1 MLPGPTLQAAIT
13 QVIEQA
19 LNRALALDP
28 AGRRA
33 LLGALSAP
41 VQFDISG
48 PGLCL
53 SLQGVGEQVRV
64 GSTPPT
70 DAALTVSGRPMAFAA
85 LAQGDDRV
93 FSDERLQVQGDV
105 SRAHAL
111 QRALAQLKPDWEAAL
126 ARYTGDVPAHFLGQ
140 RVRGALRW
148 QKQAFASLNANLE
161 EYIHEESRSLPGRN
175 ELAATFED
183 IDQLA
188 LQTDRLAARLERL
201 QQQLDADSSPPTESS

>member
-1 MLPGPTLQAAIT
+1 MFPGPTLQAAVT
-13 QVIEQA
+13 QVVEQA

-28 AGRRA
+28 AGRQS
-33 LLGALSAP
+33 LLDAVAAP
-41 VQFDISG
+41 VQFDFSG
-48 PGLCL
+48 LGLCL
-53 SLQGVGEQVRV
+53 YLRTVGEQVQV
-64 GSTPPT
+64 GSTPPE
-70 DAALTVSGRPMAFAA
+70 DAALIVSGRPMAFAA

-111 QRALAQLKPDWEAAL
+111 QRALAQLQPDWEAAL
-126 ARYTGDVPAHFLGQ
+126 ARYTGDVPAHFIGQ

-188 LQTDRLAARLERL
+188 LQTDRLAARLDRL
-201 QQQLDADSSPPTESS
+201 QQQLDADSSPSTESS